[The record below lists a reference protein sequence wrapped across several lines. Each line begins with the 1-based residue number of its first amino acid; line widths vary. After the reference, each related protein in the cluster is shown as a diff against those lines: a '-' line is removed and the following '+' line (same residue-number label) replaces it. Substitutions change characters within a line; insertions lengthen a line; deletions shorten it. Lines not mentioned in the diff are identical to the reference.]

1 MVNFNDKTINKTIFN
16 QLLFRAIHHISV
28 ITLTIILLLSNALVS
43 AKGIDLELKWAT
55 NQKCFIESAAT
66 VADIDNNG
74 LDEALITS
82 QEELI
87 AIGKNGNSI
96 WRWRTRARF
105 MTYPTVLKRPGDI
118 ALVYATDNSGQ
129 LSCLN
134 GTGKVVWQ
142 ADLGAGSDWS
152 ASVVADL
159 DGNGSF
165 ELVQTDATGTVW
177 MFNAL
182 DGKLIKKTKISGQPV
197 SPSVGDLNGDGKQEI
212 VIATN
217 DGSITALGNDLSE
230 LWRVKIGGFS
240 ESWSTS
246 APVMFGASDGK
257 TYVVAASGI
266 GEIFCLDANG
276 KQVWQYPTN
285 VPVSSTISVG
295 DFDQDG
301 QADIFLITHKGVI
314 YRFDEKG
321 NILWNI
327 DMQGRSLASGAIV
340 DINNDGKS
348 EYILSTQQ
356 GHVLVLNNTGEV
368 VFDHQLPS
376 RSINATPS
384 FGHVTGNMERLDMI
398 ITGGEAG
405 LTYCFETPVTKNP
418 KMEWTNYRANIQNTG
433 SWFGLTKSDALRMV
447 PQNLAWNKIYIG
459 ERIQFNIYNPNP
471 GTKPLKASAVCISP
485 AGERNSAIAT
495 IDGKEGQLLL
505 PLDFTVPG
513 DYKFTWSLTDSKGTE
528 LLSSSREVTVQPFEN
543 DNALASNS
551 VTLLNSAAD
560 KVEPVLSLSALA
572 LRREASEIQT
582 SVNAVAFQQKKVP
595 VNPAASVQAV
605 VNTTSKLNEKSKR
618 AAIISD
624 LITKAA
630 KLGAGT
636 SLIAFEGNKWDNRNI
651 DKQLPSRVENPVLL
665 NHTVVPG
672 GHEPVPLVLFNVTD
686 HLLNVRVLTTSQ
698 NNMIRVKLMR
708 SLETVTSLGEES
720 WDALPEIDE
729 SGVISIPSLS
739 GREVW
744 LDIETGNA
752 KAGKHD
758 VEVTLLA
765 LNGAGVLDAPT
776 NPHAV
781 PAPETK
787 VTISL
792 NVLPF
797 KMAPS
802 SVFRL
807 CTWSPSIGPEVPG
820 LLAHGNN
827 VFLLTNPTFQY
838 NTNNSLTGFDY
849 TAIDKVLDQFKGKE
863 AFFLVNGLPGIKD
876 EFGSQEYKKQFARY
890 LKDLATHLA
899 GYGIGTDR
907 FALYPIDEPGGSGW
921 NAVNKVVKF
930 GEMAN
935 EVNPE
940 ILLYQDG
947 GGELPMFNAMAKY
960 LDVWC
965 PTIDWVADKSPEMN
979 VMRTTGKLL
988 WSYNCSY
995 ASSRPVGPNIKN
1007 INLIYEFRTA
1017 ALLAMRNGVTG
1028 IGYWCYN
1035 LGSENPWSRIKQEYN
1050 LVYPGTTKSITSRRW
1065 EAVREGIED
1074 YRILEA
1080 IKDYLKSEV
1089 NPDEQVRKNIDH
1101 LLNISLPNLV
1111 DPGYQAMK
1119 LGQSREVFD
1128 FVCSDSKMADFRNE
1142 MILCIQSIITAKSRK
1157 QSNKLWS
1164 EKLGFPQGK
1173 KVILLHIDD
1182 AGMCPE
1188 ANASTMNYIGKG
1200 HLSSAAVM
1208 MPCVNASEF
1217 VSWIKGYPAADI
1229 GVHLTL
1235 TSEWKDYRWGPVSDP
1250 SKIPGLVD
1258 PFGKFYHEVPEVV
1271 MHASAKEV
1279 EVEIR
1284 AQIDKMI
1291 ALGHQPT
1298 HIDTHMGT
1306 LYGSPDY
1313 VKAFL
1318 KVAEEYHIPGN
1329 IIDVSKPEV
1338 AAFFRKAGYPITDEV
1353 ISQVGD
1359 YSLPKLDNFTSVPEG
1374 STYELKRANF
1384 FKLVK
1389 SLNAGLT
1396 EIIFHPAT
1404 PSDNLKSITGT
1415 WQQRV
1420 WEGEL
1425 FADPVVIQFLKDEGI
1440 IITNWKEIM
1449 KGFEEQGL

>member
-1 MVNFNDKTINKTIFN
+1 MVYFKSRVAYQSYLKSPIHSIDYCI
-16 QLLFRAIHHISV
+16 LLA
-28 ITLTIILLLSNALVS
+28 TLTIFLLVPGFVPAQKLNM
-43 AKGIDLELKWAT
+43 ELKWTT
-55 NQKCFIESAAT
+55 NQKCFLESAAT

-74 LDEALITS
+74 LDEALVTS

-87 AIGKNGNSI
+87 AIGKNGASL

-105 MTYPTVLKRPGDI
+105 MTYPTVLKRKGEL
-118 ALVYATDNSGQ
+118 ALIYATDNSGQ
-129 LSCLN
+129 LSCID
-134 GTGKVVWQ
+134 GKGKVVWQ
-142 ADLGAGSDWS
+142 ADLGAPSDWS

-165 ELVQTDATGTVW
+165 ELVQTNATGNIW
-177 MFNAL
+177 IFDAL
-182 DGKLIKKTKISGQPV
+182 NGKQINKKKILGQPV
-197 SPSVGDLNGDGKQEI
+197 SPCVGDLNGDGKSEI

-257 TYVVAASGI
+257 SYVVAASGI
-266 GEIFCLDANG
+266 GEIFCIDANG
-276 KQVWQYPTN
+276 KQVWQFPTN
-285 VPVSSTISVG
+285 VPVSSSISVG

-301 QADIFLITHKGVI
+301 QADIFLITHKGMI

-321 NILWNI
+321 NVLWNI
-327 DMQGRSLASGAIV
+327 DMQGRTLAPGAIG
-340 DINNDGKS
+340 DINNDGKP

-356 GHVLVLNNTGEV
+356 GHVLVLNNSGEV

-376 RSINATPS
+376 RSINVTPS
-384 FGHVTGNMERLDMI
+384 FGHVTGNMDKLDLI

-418 KMEWTNYRANIQNTG
+418 KMQWSNYRCNIRNTG

-447 PQNLAWNKIYIG
+447 PQNLTWNKLYLG
-459 ERIQFNIYNPNP
+459 DRIQFNVYNPNP

-485 AGERNSAIAT
+485 DGARNYAIAN

-505 PLDFTVPG
+505 PLDFVLPG
-513 DYKFTWSLTDSKGTE
+513 SYKFSWSLTNSDGTE
-528 LLSSSREVTVQPFEN
+528 LLSASREVTVQPFEN
-543 DNALASNS
+543 DKALANS
-551 VTLLNSAAD
+551 AVAILNSAAD
-560 KVEPVLSLSALA
+560 KTEAVLPLSALA
-572 LRREASEIQT
+572 LRKEAFEIQT
-582 SVNAVAFQQKKVP
+582 SANTLALQQEKVP
-595 VNPAASVQAV
+595 VSPALVVQGV
-605 VNTTSKLNEKSKR
+605 ISNTSKLNERAKR
-618 AAIISD
+618 AVKISD
-624 LITKAA
+624 LITRAA
-630 KLGAGT
+630 NLGSGT
-636 SLIAFEGNKWDNRNI
+636 SLIAFEGNKWDNRNV
-651 DKQLPSRVENPVLL
+651 DKQLPSKVENPVLL
-665 NHTVVPG
+665 NHTVVPDE
-672 GHEPVPLVLFNVTD
+672 HEPVPLVLFNVTD
-686 HLLNVRVLTTSQ
+686 HLLNVRVQTNSQ
-698 NNMIRVKLMR
+698 NNTVKIKLMHPV
-708 SLETVTSLGEES
+708 ETVTSLGEES
-720 WDALPEIDE
+720 WDALPELDE

-739 GREVW
+739 SREVW

-752 KAGKHD
+752 KSGKHD

-807 CTWSPSIGPEVPG
+807 CTWSPSTGPEVPG

-827 VFLLTNPTFQY
+827 VFLLTNPTFKY
-838 NTNNSLTGFDY
+838 NTNNELTGFDY
-849 TAIDKVLDQFKGKE
+849 TAIDKILDQFKGKE
-863 AFFLVNGLPGIKD
+863 AFFLVNGLPGIKE
-876 EFGSQEYKKQFARY
+876 EFGSQGYKKQFALY
-890 LKDLATHLA
+890 LKDLVTHLA

-907 FALYPIDEPGGSGW
+907 FALYPIDEPGGNGW
-921 NAVNKVVKF
+921 KAVNTVVQF
-930 GEMAN
+930 GEIAN

-940 ILLYQDG
+940 VMLYQDG
-947 GGELPMFNAMAKY
+947 GGELPMFNAMSKY

-965 PTIDWVADKSPEMN
+965 PTIDWVADKTPEMN

-995 ASSRPVGPNIKN
+995 ASSRPIGPNIKN

-1080 IKDYLKSEV
+1080 IKNYLKSEV
-1089 NPDEQVRKNIDH
+1089 NTDQLVRKNIEH
-1101 LLNISLPNLV
+1101 LLNVSLPNLI

-1128 FVCSDSKMADFRNE
+1128 LVCSDAKMADFRSE
-1142 MILCIQSIITAKSRK
+1142 MISCIQSIIIAKNLK
-1157 QSNKLWS
+1157 QSGKLWS

-1173 KVILLHIDD
+1173 KVLLLHIDD

-1188 ANASTMNYIGKG
+1188 ANAATENYIGKG

-1208 MPCVNASEF
+1208 MPCVSAPEF
-1217 VSWIKGYPAADI
+1217 VSWAKSHPLADI

-1235 TSEWKDYRWGPVSDP
+1235 TSEWQNYRWGPVSDP
-1250 SKIPGLVD
+1250 AQVPGLVD

-1279 EVEIR
+1279 EIEIR

-1329 IIDVSKPEV
+1329 IIDVSRPEV

-1353 ISQVGD
+1353 ISQVGEF
-1359 YSLPKLDNFTSVPEG
+1359 SLPKLDNFTSVQEG
-1374 STYELKRANF
+1374 STYEIKRANF

-1425 FADPVVIQFLKDEGI
+1425 FSDPVVIKFFKDEGI

-1449 KGFEEQGL
+1449 KRFEEQGL

>member
-1 MVNFNDKTINKTIFN
+1 MVHLKGRVANRSNFKLSIHSISYSI
-16 QLLFRAIHHISV
+16 LMVLFLV
-28 ITLTIILLLSNALVS
+28 PVLVS
-43 AKGIDLELKWAT
+43 AQKLNMELKWTT
-55 NQKCFIESAAT
+55 NQKCFLESAAT

-74 LDEALITS
+74 WDEALVTS

-87 AIGKNGNSI
+87 AIGKNGASL

-105 MTYPTVLKRPGDI
+105 MTYPTVLKRKGDV
-118 ALVYATDNSGQ
+118 ALIYATDNSGQ
-129 LSCLN
+129 LSCID
-134 GTGKVVWQ
+134 GKGKVVWQ
-142 ADLGAGSDWS
+142 ADLGAPSDWS

-159 DGNGSF
+159 DGNGSS
-165 ELVQTDATGTVW
+165 ELVQTDATGNIW
-177 MFNAL
+177 IFDAL
-182 DGKLIKKTKISGQPV
+182 NGKQINKKKISGQPV
-197 SPSVGDLNGDGKQEI
+197 SPCVGDLNGDGKSEI

-257 TYVVAASGI
+257 SYVVAASGI

-276 KQVWQYPTN
+276 KQVWQFPTN
-285 VPVSSTISVG
+285 VPVSSSISVG

-301 QADIFLITHKGVI
+301 QADIFLITHKGMI

-321 NILWNI
+321 NVLWNI
-327 DMQGRSLASGAIV
+327 DMQGRSLAPGAIG
-340 DINNDGKS
+340 DINNDGKP

-356 GHVLVLNNTGEV
+356 GHVLVLNNNGEV

-376 RSINATPS
+376 RSINVTPS
-384 FGHVTGNMERLDMI
+384 FGNVTGNMDKLDLI

-418 KMEWTNYRANIQNTG
+418 KMQWSNYRCNIQNTG
-433 SWFGLTKSDALRMV
+433 SWFGLTKSDGLRMV
-447 PQNLAWNKIYIG
+447 PQNLAWNKLYIG
-459 ERIQFNIYNPNP
+459 DRIQFNIYNPNP
-471 GTKPLKASAVCISP
+471 GPKSLKGSAVCISP
-485 AGERNSAIAT
+485 NGARNYAIAN
-495 IDGKEGQLLL
+495 IDGKEGELLL
-505 PLDFTVPG
+505 PLDFVLPG
-513 DYKFTWSLTDSKGTE
+513 NYKFSWSLTNSDGKE
-528 LLSSSREVTVQPFEN
+528 LLSATREVTVQPFEN
-543 DNALASNS
+543 DKALANS
-551 VTLLNSAAD
+551 AVALLNTAAD
-560 KVEPVLSLSALA
+560 NAEAVLPLSALA
-572 LRREASEIQT
+572 LRKEAFEIQT
-582 SVNAVAFQQKKVP
+582 SVNTLSLQQEKVSVSRAVE
-595 VNPAASVQAV
+595 VQTV
-605 VNTTSKLNEKSKR
+605 ISKTSKLNDRAKR
-618 AAIISD
+618 AVKISD
-624 LITKAA
+624 LITRAA
-630 KLGAGT
+630 KLGSET
-636 SLIAFEGNKWDNRNI
+636 SLIAFEGNKWDNRNV
-651 DKQLPSRVENPVLL
+651 DKQLPEKVENPVLL
-665 NHTVVPG
+665 NHTVVPDE
-672 GHEPVPLVLFNVTD
+672 HEPIPLVMFNVTD
-686 HLLNVRVLTTSQ
+686 HLLNVRVQTNSQ
-698 NNMIRVKLMR
+698 NSTIKVKLMHAV
-708 SLETVTSLGEES
+708 ETVTSLGEES

-739 GREVW
+739 SREVW
-744 LDIETGNA
+744 LDIETVNT

-758 VEVTLLA
+758 VEVTLQA

-787 VTISL
+787 VKISL

-827 VFLLTNPTFQY
+827 VFLLTNPTFKY
-838 NTNNSLTGFDY
+838 NTNNELTGFDY
-849 TAIDKVLDQFKGKE
+849 TAIDKILDQFKGKE
-863 AFFLVNGLPGIKD
+863 AFFLVNGLPGIKE
-876 EFGSQEYKKQFARY
+876 EFGSPGYKKQFARY
-890 LKDLATHLA
+890 LKDLVSHLA
-899 GYGIGTDR
+899 SYEIGTDR

-921 NAVNKVVKF
+921 KAVNTVVQF
-930 GEMAN
+930 GEIAN
-935 EVNPE
+935 EVYPE
-940 ILLYQDG
+940 VMLYQDG
-947 GGELPMFNAMAKY
+947 GGELPMFNAMSKY

-965 PTIDWVADKSPEMN
+965 PTIDWVADKTPEMN

-1080 IKDYLKSEV
+1080 IKDYLKSEL
-1089 NPDEQVRKNIDH
+1089 NPDPQVRKNIEH
-1101 LLNISLPNLV
+1101 LINVSLPYLI
-1111 DPGYQAMK
+1111 DPGYRAMK

-1128 FVCSDSKMADFRNE
+1128 LVCSDAKMADFRSE
-1142 MILCIQSIITAKSRK
+1142 MISCIQSILTAKNLK
-1157 QSNKLWS
+1157 QSGKLWS

-1173 KVILLHIDD
+1173 KVLLLHIDD

-1188 ANASTMNYIGKG
+1188 ASAATENYIDKG

-1208 MPCVNASEF
+1208 MPCVSAPEF
-1217 VSWIKGYPAADI
+1217 VSWVKGHPAADI

-1235 TSEWKDYRWGPVSDP
+1235 TSEWQNYRWGPVSDP
-1250 SKIPGLVD
+1250 AKIPGLVD

-1279 EVEIR
+1279 EIEIR

-1338 AAFFRKAGYPITDEV
+1338 AYFFRKAGYPITDEV
-1353 ISQVGD
+1353 ISQVGE
-1359 YSLPKLDNFTSVPEG
+1359 YSLPKLDNFTSVQEG
-1374 STYELKRANF
+1374 STYEIKRANF

-1404 PSDNLKSITGT
+1404 SSDNLKSITGT

-1425 FADPVVIQFLKDEGI
+1425 FSDPVVIKFLKDEGI
-1440 IITNWKEIM
+1440 IVTNWKEIM
-1449 KGFEEQGL
+1449 KRFEEQGL